1 MVPIGNVVKEM
12 KIGNTLIRI
21 CDDAYRNNTPE
32 DNRRLKKELMNAC
45 WDAVRSIRAAGK
57 DI

>member
-12 KIGNTLIRI
+12 KIGNTLIRF

-32 DNRRLKKELMNAC
+32 DNRRIERELMGVC
-45 WDAVRSIRAAGK
+45 WEIVRSLRAKGQ